1 MARAGKRYW
10 RTIILGVL
18 ALGVMVWSAVEQFDV
33 PLEEIRQLL
42 LGTVI
47 AVVLVILAA
56 AVFVLVWAGLRR
68 LLRRD

>member
-10 RTIILGVL
+10 RTIILGIL

-47 AVVLVILAA
+47 AVVLVIFAA
-56 AVFVLVWAGLRR
+56 AVFALVWVGLRR